1 MPKVATKSL
10 LGERVLPG
18 VYIVTTTVVLI
29 LVPWQVSLVGLI
41 AVAVFA
47 GLELGQM
54 VAEIQSSKFIARG
67 PVVLEWLLLLQW
79 PFVLSYVHAQS
90 GAGMMALVVFT
101 IFVGDVCAFFG
112 GKKYGR
118 HKLAVKISEGK
129 TWEGVGFGLLGGLVV
144 AFWARWLLKVDIAP
158 ERLLVMTV
166 LMVSIGIVG
175 DLNESWIKRLAG
187 YKDSGTFLRGHG
199 GMLDRVDSLLSASL
213 FVAVLVYLNF
223 V

>member
-29 LVPWQVSLVGLI
+29 LVPWQISLVGLV
-41 AVAVFA
+41 AVAVVA
-47 GLELGQM
+47 GLELRQM
-54 VAEIQSSKFIARG
+54 VAKIQSRKLIARG

-79 PFVLSYVHAQS
+79 PFALTYVHAQS

-101 IFVGDVCAFFG
+101 IFVGDVSAFFG

-144 AFWARWLLKVDIAP
+144 AFLARWLLKVDIAP
-158 ERLLVMTV
+158 ERLLAVTI

-175 DLNESWIKRLAG
+175 DLNESWIKRLAD

-213 FVAVLVYLNF
+213 FVAVLVYLN
-223 V
+223 VV